1 MKWIT
6 KRDGKRVRF
15 DVLKVEGA
23 IQRAYAAASPDHVRE
38 DDPARIAQEVV
49 RDLDHRLGRDHCTI
63 AEVQDEV
70 ERNLMAVRPEV
81 AKAYVLYRARRD
93 EVRTTGARPDPR
105 ALSEY
110 VHVAKYAAHVKGEG
124 RRETREETVRRSRAM
139 HLRRYSGASEGMSA
153 RIMKAFGHVDEGRV
167 LPSMRSMQFGGTAVE
182 RNHVRMYNCSFT
194 LVNRKRVFGEV
205 LVALL
210 CGCGVGF
217 SIQMQ
222 HVERLPEVMAFDR
235 RRVRHFQVPDSIE
248 GWGDAVNMLMRA
260 AYETGEHVEFDYS
273 LIRPQGSPLST
284 GGLAPGHL
292 PLKTALEEVRAILSG
307 AAWRKLRPIECHDI
321 MCHLAQAVLAGGI
334 RRSSLISIFSLE
346 DTEMLYAKAH
356 GNFVMPGMRD
366 GAGLPLPPRNA
377 QRAMA
382 NNSCAMP
389 RATTTREQFA
399 RVVAVAKAWG
409 DPGFYFTWHPDFGCN
424 PCGEIGMHPVLTG
437 EHGWDGVDRTLDFDP
452 YVPRDPVL
460 AAISANPG
468 RYARFLSDG
477 WEKLIG
483 RHSGVEGRLGTERYR
498 ELRCDTDAEAVRA
511 YGHVTGFQFCNLC
524 EVNAAACRTP
534 EELVEAVRAAAT
546 IGTLQ
551 AGYDEFPY
559 LGPVTERVVR
569 REALLGVGL
578 TGIADNPDV
587 ALHPG
592 HLRAAAR
599 AAVETNREVAAEIGV
614 RPAQRVT
621 TVKPSG
627 TASLALGGVGS
638 GIHPH
643 HAKRYLRRVTAN
655 PGELPAVRF
664 AEANPHAVEV
674 KPDGD
679 LSLVFPVEAPAGSVT
694 LDDVSGLEFMDSV
707 FSVYENWIVPGTAGT
722 QYVGE
727 VNAHPD
733 GYGGEPA
740 LTHNVSCTVHV
751 REGEWDAVIEKAWE
765 NRHRVTAMSFFPV
778 TNDHAFPFAPRMA
791 VTTPA
796 DEARW
801 AELVSNYLPVDW
813 SALGE
818 VEDTTSPTMEP
829 ACAGG
834 SCEVR

>member
-1 MKWIT
+1 MKWII

-15 DVLKVEGA
+15 DLVKVEGA

-38 DDPARIAQEVV
+38 DDPAQIATVV
-49 RDLDHRLGRDHCTI
+49 EQDLDHRLGRDSCTV

-93 EVRTTGARPDPR
+93 EQRATGIRPDPS
-105 ALSEY
+105 ALAEY
-110 VHVAKYAAHVKGEG
+110 VHVAKYAAHLPQER
-124 RRETREETVRRSRAM
+124 RRESKRETVARSRAM
-139 HLRRYSGASEGMSA
+139 HLRRHAGDSEGVNTA
-153 RIMKAFGHVDEGRV
+153 IIRAFDQVDEGRV
-167 LPSMRSMQFGGTAVE
+167 VPSMRSMQFGGNAIE
-182 RNHVRMYNCSFT
+182 RNNVRMYNCSFT

-217 SIQMQ
+217 SVQMR
-222 HVERLPEVMAFDR
+222 HVEQLPEVRAFDR
-235 RRVRHFQVPDSIE
+235 TRVRHHQVSDSIE
-248 GWGDAVNMLMRA
+248 GWGDAVNALMRA
-260 AYETGEHVEFDYS
+260 AYETGEYVEFDYS

-284 GGLAPGHL
+284 GGKAPGHL
-292 PLKTALEEVRAILSG
+292 PLKLALEEVRSVLAG
-307 AAWRKLRPIECHDI
+307 AAWRKLRPIECHDV
-321 MCHLAQAVLAGGI
+321 MCYLAQAVLAGGI

-356 GNFVMPGMRD
+356 GNFV
-366 GAGLPLPPRNA
+366 PLGVKDEFGRPLTPKNA

-424 PCGEIGMHPVLTG
+424 PCGEIGMYPVLDNSL
-437 EHGWDGVDRTLDFDP
+437 WDGVDRTLDFDP

-460 AAISANPG
+460 AAISAHPD
-468 RYARFLSDG
+468 RYARYLSEG

-498 ELRCDTDAEAVRA
+498 ELTCDTDAEAITA
-511 YGHVTGFQFCNLC
+511 YGHPTGFQFCNLC
-524 EVNAAACRTP
+524 EVNAAACQTA
-534 EELVEAVRAAAT
+534 EEFMAAVEAAAT

-551 AGYDEFPY
+551 AGYADFPY
-559 LGPVTERVVR
+559 LGPVTERIVR

-578 TGIADNPDV
+578 TGIMDRPSI
-587 ALHPG
+587 ALDPEV
-592 HLRAAAR
+592 LRRAAKL
-599 AAVETNREVAAEIGV
+599 AVTVNEKVAGEIGIN
-614 RPAQRVT
+614 PAARVT

-627 TASLALGGVGS
+627 TASLALGGVAS

-643 HAKRYLRRVTAN
+643 HAKRYFRRVTAKAD
-655 PGELPAVRF
+655 ELPALHLQ
-664 AEANPHAVEV
+664 EANPHMVEV

-679 LSLVFPVEAPAGSVT
+679 LSIVFPIEAPEGATT
-694 LDDVSGLEFMDSV
+694 LDDISGLEFMDHV
-707 FSVYENWIVPGTAGT
+707 FAVYENWIVPGTAHSRH
-722 QYVGE
+722 VGE
-727 VNAHPD
+727 VGAHED

-778 TNDHAFPFAPRMA
+778 SNDHAFPFAPRMA
-791 VTTPA
+791 VTTPQ
-796 DEARW
+796 DEVRW
-801 AELVSNYLPVDW
+801 ADLVNNYRPVDW
-813 SALGE
+813 STIGE
-818 VEDTTSPTMEP
+818 DEDGVNHNLEP

-834 SCEVR
+834 TCEVS